1 MRVAFTYN
9 VRHETAGLDE
19 VSQSE
24 AEFDEPATI
33 AAIHHAIEANGHTCI
48 DVEAD
53 EDAFE
58 TLRGL
63 RGSID
68 LVFNIAEG
76 RRGQSREAQM
86 PAMLEMLD
94 IPFSHSGSLTHA
106 IGLDK
111 ALTKKVWR
119 FHGLPTPRFL
129 VFHDGTGENVV
140 DALRFPVLVKPNAEG
155 SSKGLFNENLIEDP
169 ADLLP
174 KVEEIRSLVG
184 GAILVEEFMPGR
196 EFTVTVMGN
205 PGSRDGLIALPVV
218 EQDYDAFPPELPHFA
233 SYEVKWFFED
243 SEAGRHAC
251 LCPADLTSSQ
261 RDEIEQLAMQ
271 AFTALGCRDVAR
283 VDMRM
288 DGDGRP
294 QLLEINTLPGM
305 YHDPLATSYFPVAAR
320 VAGWDYTRMIGEVLE
335 RTIARIDGRWSDGSR
350 TIDLRETEVQA
361 APGVIS

>member
-1 MRVAFTYN
+1 VRVAFVFN
-9 VRHETAGLDE
+9 VRHETAGYDE

-33 AAIHHAIEANGHTCI
+33 AAIHEAIEANGHTCI

-63 RGSID
+63 RDSID

-129 VFHDGTGENVV
+129 VFHDATGENVV

-155 SSKGLFNENLIEDP
+155 SSKGLFNGNLIQDP
-169 ADLLP
+169 ANLLP

-196 EFTVTVMGN
+196 EFTVTVMGT
-205 PGSRDGLIALPVV
+205 PGVGDGLISLPIV
-218 EQDYDAFPPELPHFA
+218 EQDYDAFPPELAHFA

-251 LCPADLTSSQ
+251 LCPADLAPSQ

-288 DGDGRP
+288 DVDRRP

-320 VAGWDYTRMIGEVLE
+320 AAGWDYTRMVGEVLE

-350 TIDLRETEVQA
+350 TIDLRETQVQEI
-361 APGVIS
+361 PRVIS

>member
-1 MRVAFTYN
+1 MRVAFCYN
-9 VRHETAGLDE
+9 VRHEGAGFDE
-19 VSQSE
+19 VAQAE

-33 AAIHHAIEANGHTCI
+33 EAIHRAIEANGHTCI

-86 PAMLEMLD
+86 PAMFEMLD

-129 VFHDGTGENVV
+129 VFHEGTGENVV

-155 SSKGLFNENLIEDP
+155 SSKGLFNENLIDDP

-174 KVEEIRSLVG
+174 KVEEIRALVG

-196 EFTVTVMGN
+196 EFTITLMGN
-205 PGSRDGLIALPVV
+205 PAFGDPLIALPIC
-218 EQDYDAFPPELPHFA
+218 EQNFDA
-233 SYEVKWFFED
+233 
-243 SEAGRHAC
+243 
-251 LCPADLTSSQ
+251 
-261 RDEIEQLAMQ
+261 
-271 AFTALGCRDVAR
+271 
-283 VDMRM
+283 
-288 DGDGRP
+288 
-294 QLLEINTLPGM
+294 
-305 YHDPLATSYFPVAAR
+305 
-320 VAGWDYTRMIGEVLE
+320 
-335 RTIARIDGRWSDGSR
+335 
-350 TIDLRETEVQA
+350 
-361 APGVIS
+361 

>member
-1 MRVAFTYN
+1 MRVAFVFN
-9 VRHETAGLDE
+9 VRHETAGFDE

-33 AAIHHAIEANGHTCI
+33 AAIHEAIEANGHTCI

-63 RGSID
+63 RDSID

-155 SSKGLFNENLIEDP
+155 SSKGLFNGNLIEDP
-169 ADLLP
+169 ANLLP

-196 EFTVTVMGN
+196 EFTVTIMGT
-205 PGSRDGLIALPVV
+205 PGVGDGLIALPIV

-251 LCPADLTSSQ
+251 RVPGRPGSLPAR
-261 RDEIEQLAMQ
+261 RDRAARDAGVHGARVSRCGARRHADGRRRASAAPGDQHVA
-271 AFTALGCRDVAR
+271 RDVPRPAR
-283 VDMRM
+283 DLVLPGR
-288 DGDGRP
+288 GARRGVGLHADGRRG
-294 QLLEINTLPGM
+294 PGA
-305 YHDPLATSYFPVAAR
+305 HHHQDRRALSDAS
-320 VAGWDYTRMIGEVLE
+320 RMV
-335 RTIARIDGRWSDGSR
+335 
-350 TIDLRETEVQA
+350 DLRETEVQQV
-361 APGVIS
+361 PGVIS

>member
-1 MRVAFTYN
+1 MRVAFSYN
-9 VRHETAGLDE
+9 VRHEGAGFDE
-19 VSQSE
+19 VAQSE

-33 AAIHHAIEANGHTCI
+33 DAIHGAIEANGHTCI

-58 TLRGL
+58 TLRA
-63 RGSID
+63 RRDSID

-106 IGLDK
+106 IALDK
-111 ALTKKVWR
+111 ALSKKVWR

-129 VFHDGTGENVV
+129 VFHDVAAENVV

-155 SSKGLFNENLIEDP
+155 SSKGLFNENLIEHP
-169 ADLLP
+169 TDLMP

-205 PGSRDGLIALPVV
+205 PGIGDGLVALPIV
-218 EQDYDAFPPELPHFA
+218 EQNYDAFPPELNHFA

-251 LCPADLTSSQ
+251 VCPADLTPSLGA
-261 RDEIEQLAMQ
+261 EIERLAMQ
-271 AFTALGCRDVAR
+271 AFIALGCRDVAR
-283 VDMRM
+283 IDMRM
-288 DGDGRP
+288 DDEGRP

-305 YHDPLATSYFPVAAR
+305 YHDPRSISYFPVAAR
-320 VAGWDYTRMIGEVLE
+320 AAGWDYDRMIGEVLE
-335 RTIARIDGRWSDGSR
+335 RTIARIDGRTAGGQR
-350 TIDLRETEVQA
+350 TIDLRGTEVEE
-361 APGVIS
+361 APA